1 MPMTKTLDIGYA
13 INRKRIHFKYSVTD
27 FERGGDNTPKGIYN
41 QNSQLKFRQWLGGV
55 NAKAF

>member
-1 MPMTKTLDIGYA
+1 MPTTMTLDIGYA
-13 INRKRIHFKYSVTD
+13 ISRKRIHFKYSATD

-41 QNSQLKFRQWLGGV
+41 QIIQLMFRQWLGGV

>member
-1 MPMTKTLDIGYA
+1 MVIANYA
-13 INRKRIHFKYSVTD
+13 INQKRIHFKYSATD

-41 QNSQLKFRQWLGGV
+41 QIIPLMFNQWLGGV